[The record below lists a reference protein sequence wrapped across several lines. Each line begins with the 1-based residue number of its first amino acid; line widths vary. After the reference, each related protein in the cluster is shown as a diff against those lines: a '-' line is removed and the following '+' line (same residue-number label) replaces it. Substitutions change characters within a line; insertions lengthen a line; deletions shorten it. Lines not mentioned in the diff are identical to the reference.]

1 MPKFTY
7 QKESNNEGKDT
18 LGDSG
23 YVQNRHHTFTAD
35 DKILKKMKVGEE
47 IKLVLKGRVV
57 ETIDVDS
64 KEQETYRTTS
74 FEVNVD
80 SYQVYPEN
88 EFTKLLDDED
98 D

>member
-23 YVQNRHHTFTAD
+23 FVQNRHHTFTAD
-35 DKILKKMKVGEE
+35 DKILKKMQVGEE
-47 IKLVLKGRVV
+47 IELILKGRVV
-57 ETIDVDS
+57 EKLDVDS
-64 KEQETYRTTS
+64 EEKDSFRTKS
-74 FEVNVD
+74 FEVDVD

-88 EFTKLLDDED
+88 EFTKLLDED